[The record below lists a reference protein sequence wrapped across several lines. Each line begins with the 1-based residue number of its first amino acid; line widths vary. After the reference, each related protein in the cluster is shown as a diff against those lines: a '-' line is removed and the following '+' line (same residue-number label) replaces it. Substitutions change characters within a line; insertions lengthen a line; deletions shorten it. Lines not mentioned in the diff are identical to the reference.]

1 MPTDDIFLK
10 VNSFDRT
17 LTILGSGIE
26 MRILWKEL
34 KRLRVGVS
42 SGFCGYLMK
51 H

>member
-17 LTILGSGIE
+17 WTILGSGIE
-26 MRILWKEL
+26 MRILWKEGGKL
-34 KRLRVGVS
+34 GRAGALSGS
-42 SGFCGYLMK
+42 SVK